1 MGFSPHNLGVIT
13 CSHILDASRPVLLV
27 VRDSDGWNFA
37 CGSRDHSGVDDF
49 HVVGVGHLV
58 ARDPSLAQCSDL
70 EVGFIA
76 ERPDVLSP
84 RARQRVPG
92 DEA

>member
-1 MGFSPHNLGVIT
+1 MGFSPHNLGVII
-13 CSHILDASRPVLLV
+13 CSHVLDASRPVLLV

-37 CGSRDHSGVDDF
+37 CGSRDHSGADDF

-58 ARDPSLAQCSDL
+58 ARDPSLDQCSDL
-70 EVGFIA
+70 EVGFLA
-76 ERPDVLSP
+76 ERPDSLS
-84 RARQRVPG
+84 RWARQRIPD